1 MNKIN
6 LQEKNKQ
13 SKGNNE
19 TENKNRQ
26 KNTVKNKFLPL
37 VSAALIAVSVATT
50 PQCGSDKEEVPVY
63 QTSVRDAGN
72 TSDNDAVDVLN
83 DASSS
88 KDAGSMD
95 ADKVKRAC
103 EKVDLDKQLTTN
115 EGSSFSIKLEKDE
128 TKIDVIAIYVS
139 DKSSDAKDASYVTL
153 RFDGKIVEDLNEGD
167 TKEVILSSN
176 QFSSVKV
183 TLTVCEIAT
192 FNNEKLVTFQV
203 DKGKIEPVANNSD
216 Q

>member
-50 PQCGSDKEEVPVY
+50 SQCGSDKEEVPVY
-63 QTSVRDAGN
+63 QTSVIDAGN

-88 KDAGSMD
+88 KDAGSVD
-95 ADKVKRAC
+95 ADKVKRTC

-203 DKGKIEPVANNSD
+203 DKGKIEPAANNSD

>member
-1 MNKIN
+1 
-6 LQEKNKQ
+6 
-13 SKGNNE
+13 
-19 TENKNRQ
+19 
-26 KNTVKNKFLPL
+26 
-37 VSAALIAVSVATT
+37 
-50 PQCGSDKEEVPVY
+50 
-63 QTSVRDAGN
+63 
-72 TSDNDAVDVLN
+72 
-83 DASSS
+83 
-88 KDAGSMD
+88 
-95 ADKVKRAC
+95 
-103 EKVDLDKQLTTN
+103 
-115 EGSSFSIKLEKDE
+115 
-128 TKIDVIAIYVS
+128 VIAIYVS